1 MNATMT
7 ALEPSA
13 ARSLAIDTQP
23 SLSVYISLQPEDPL
37 ADASE
42 DLSLRWRRHAAQL
55 SAQGADDASLGAVWR
70 ELKRQPASPSRFAIF
85 ASRGSVLF
93 RQTLPGHDGVD
104 VARFGAPAHVLP
116 LLKYLQRHPPYVKV
130 VTDRTGADL
139 TVVPRGAAAAPTTV
153 VVGPDDE
160 IERNAPGGWAQG
172 RYQHRAEDSWQ
183 HNAAVVAREVTR
195 ALHRVDARLLLIA
208 GDLRADQLLR
218 DRLPAAILPALTI
231 GRLPGGRQPDSSGP
245 IRDAATADLVAEY
258 ADAETDD
265 LLDRLD
271 TERGRG
277 GLAVEGVA
285 ATLSALAQ
293 GRVHTLFVVDDPTDG
308 RVAWFGPDTLCATAP
323 PEPGSSTSWQEAGR
337 MVDIAVRAALMTAQ
351 VQVVPAERSRALGE
365 GIGALCRYVQG
376 EP

>member
-13 ARSLAIDTQP
+13 ARSLAKDMQP
-23 SLSVYISLQPEDPL
+23 SVSVYMNLQPEDPL
-37 ADASE
+37 ADAGE

-55 SAQGADDASLGAVWR
+55 SAHGADDATLAAVWR
-70 ELKRQPASPSRFAIF
+70 ELARQPASPARFAVF
-85 ASRGSVLF
+85 ANRGSVRF
-93 RQTLPGHDGVD
+93 RQILPGASGVD

-116 LLKYLQRHPPYVKV
+116 LLAYLQQHPPYVKV

-139 TVVPRGAAAAPTTV
+139 TAVPRGAAAGPTTV

-195 ALHRVDARLLLIA
+195 ALHQVDARLLLIA
-208 GDLRADQLLR
+208 GDLRAVQLLH
-218 DRLPAAILPALTI
+218 DRLPAAVLPSLTVR
-231 GRLPGGRQPDSSGP
+231 RLPGGRQPDSSGP
-245 IRDAATADLVAEY
+245 VRDAATADLVAEY

-271 TERGRG
+271 TGRGRG

-285 ATLSALAQ
+285 ATLTALVQ
-293 GRVHTLFVVDDPTDG
+293 GRVDTLFVVDDPTD
-308 RVAWFGPDTLCATAP
+308 
-323 PEPGSSTSWQEAGR
+323 
-337 MVDIAVRAALMTAQ
+337 
-351 VQVVPAERSRALGE
+351 ER
-365 GIGALCRYVQG
+365 I
-376 EP
+376 